1 MPIISDCSVVTMMDF
16 LNQPQNQ
23 LTFFRLLTISYGHQ
37 SGAFEG
43 GLMILILLGGN
54 EMESILYGNHL

>member
-1 MPIISDCSVVTMMDF
+1 MMDF